1 MRSLHYDAKVS
12 SIIYKY
18 IKFKYIKFVSICEH
32 YPNTLMLD
40 FHTLAEFSRTNCVS
54 ICAFLVPANLLTTI
68 LTMILVAFRRPSH
81 HLWLSAGIAS
91 IFALVM
97 VMHVYSWFLVGVVML
112 PTYILLALAITC
124 LLINSAAIIWLK
136 LTPNLTVAIN
146 TTSK

>member
-1 MRSLHYDAKVS
+1 
-12 SIIYKY
+12 
-18 IKFKYIKFVSICEH
+18 
-32 YPNTLMLD
+32 MLD
-40 FHTLAEFSRTNCVS
+40 FHTLAEFSRANCIS

-68 LTMILVAFRRPSH
+68 LTMFLAAFRRPSH

-124 LLINSAAIIWLK
+124 LLINSAAIIWLR